1 MNQAPPFSEND
12 LRSAIAEATS
22 WAQTQRLLG
31 YAVKGANHR
40 TVQRWARHWGI
51 STGHFDPNLG
61 RREACRARAIPLE
74 EVLVENSS
82 YHRGQLKARLL
93 RSGLKQRVC
102 ELCGQDELWH
112 GQRMSLVLDHVNG
125 VPDDNRLENLRI
137 ICPNCDATLATH
149 CGRHLPRERTC
160 PGCGQAFAPRNG
172 QHRYCSQQCWGRVYS
187 QRVTGVPQPDRRK
200 MTRPSYEQLLE
211 DVRTMSM
218 GAVGRKYGVSDNA
231 VRKWLRWYE
240 PPAEQADAA

>member
-125 VPDDNRLENLRI
+125 VPDDHLSELRRDVGDTLRSPPAARAYVPGLRPGV
-137 ICPNCDATLATH
+137 CSPQRSAPLLLATVL
-149 CGRHLPRERTC
+149 GEGL
-160 PGCGQAFAPRNG
+160 
-172 QHRYCSQQCWGRVYS
+172 
-187 QRVTGVPQPDRRK
+187 
-200 MTRPSYEQLLE
+200 
-211 DVRTMSM
+211 
-218 GAVGRKYGVSDNA
+218 
-231 VRKWLRWYE
+231 
-240 PPAEQADAA
+240 